1 MNERTD
7 ERRERLDR
15 TIAMAELEKLER
27 MLRATSGN
35 HDIDKQLKS
44 FNAEL
49 HGEVDQARLAAMMM
63 HLEQMDR
70 QLQQRQRQREEEQAK
85 EQTPLEKLGKTFS
98 GEMGR

>member
-1 MNERTD
+1 MTERTD

-15 TIAMAELEKLER
+15 TIALADIERMER
-27 MLRATSGN
+27 MLRSTTGN
-35 HDIDKQLKS
+35 HDMEQQLKS
-44 FNAEL
+44 YKAEL
-49 HGEVDQARLAAMMM
+49 YGEVDQARLAAMMM

>member
-49 HGEVDQARLAAMMM
+49 HGEVSAARLAGMMSRM
-63 HLEQMDR
+63 EEMER
-70 QLQQRQRQREEEQAK
+70 QIQQRQRQREEEQAK

>member
-1 MNERTD
+1 MSAKIE

-15 TIAMAELEKLER
+15 TIALADIERIER
-27 MLRATSGN
+27 MLRSTTGN
-35 HDIDKQLKS
+35 HDMEQQLKS
-44 FNAEL
+44 YKAEL
-49 HGEVDQARLAAMMM
+49 HGEVDQARLAATMM
-63 HLEQMDR
+63 HR

>member
-1 MNERTD
+1 MSAKIE

-15 TIAMAELEKLER
+15 TIALADIERIER
-27 MLRATSGN
+27 MLRSTTGN
-35 HDIDKQLKS
+35 HDMEQQLKS
-44 FNAEL
+44 YKAEL
-49 HGEVDQARLAAMMM
+49 HGEVDQARLAATM
-63 HLEQMDR
+63 HREQMDR

>member
-1 MNERTD
+1 MSAKIE

-15 TIAMAELEKLER
+15 TIALADIERIER
-27 MLRATSGN
+27 MLRSTTGN
-35 HDIDKQLKS
+35 HDMEQQLKS
-44 FNAEL
+44 YKAEL
-49 HGEVDQARLAAMMM
+49 HGEVDQARLAATMM
-63 HLEQMDR
+63 H